1 VEELDILSRWSRAC
15 SFKSVAAP
23 IGIRENGEVFE
34 FDIHEKKHGPHGIVA
49 GTSGSGKSEA
59 LTTWILSIALNF
71 HPNDVSFALIDFK
84 GDGLAGILKSLPHVA
99 GVISNV
105 NDAGV
110 IERNIRSLYGEI
122 KRRELVFEAAGINN
136 IHKYQEARG
145 GGRDMA
151 PMPYL
156 IVVIDEF
163 AEMKTQFPDQ
173 MSEFVSIARTGRSLG
188 VYMVLSMQSPGG
200 VVTGQVEA
208 NSRFRICLRTA
219 NSGESKEI
227 LGTADAY
234 QIRHPGRAYVKVG
247 AEVYEQVQTF
257 YSKALY
263 RPDTAAKG
271 PPTKI
276 NIVEADGERVR
287 PEVYEKTLRL
297 SGGETEAEEEG
308 RAVARYV
315 NDTAAQNGIRH
326 TRQVWTEL
334 LPERLFLSALTAGRE
349 AFRDGAWEAR
359 SEGLAVI
366 AGLVDDPDGQR
377 QYPLV
382 LDFMRD
388 GHQVLYGA
396 PSTGK
401 TTFLQTV
408 IASAAMT
415 YTPDQLQFLIL
426 DFGTWG
432 LKIFERLPHSL
443 LAVDAN
449 DSDNV
454 KRAEKYMLAE
464 IERRKRLFSGEGVGT
479 LEAYREVTGQSIPAV
494 VIVIDNMASLYNM
507 YQDMLDSLITVARE
521 GGGMGVYLL
530 VTAGSPGS
538 FMFRIAQYVKAAYAL
553 QLTDKSDYRALVG
566 GNGRMEPTRFPGRGF
581 TKGPLEFQT
590 ALCVDGATEGVRV
603 KQLRAMCDAMSE
615 TWKGTTPS
623 LTRLSSDA
631 IDADTLSFSAD
642 SVQIGLDKNTAA
654 PYEFVFADMN
664 GCVIT
669 GPPSSGKTNFMGLL
683 VRALAGDGN
692 TELRLYEKGSV
703 LEGLCVNAAAR
714 VRVARDGGVF
724 DAMMDEIADEFDRR
738 SDGADAAPRIVICV
752 DDFIQFYSEISDE
765 SAEKL
770 ARVASYGEEYGF
782 YVYITGETDGITY
795 FHNNFVKAFENCLAY
810 GNAVALS
817 GRLKSFAVFDKLC
830 QTDGDLAAGD
840 NEGFV
845 IHAGSATPVRAA
857 KITAA
862 VTADA

>member
-1 VEELDILSRWSRAC
+1 
-15 SFKSVAAP
+15 
-23 IGIRENGEVFE
+23 
-34 FDIHEKKHGPHGIVA
+34 
-49 GTSGSGKSEA
+49 
-59 LTTWILSIALNF
+59 
-71 HPNDVSFALIDFK
+71 
-84 GDGLAGILKSLPHVA
+84 
-99 GVISNV
+99 

-136 IHKYQEARG
+136 IHKYQEARRS
-145 GGRDMA
+145 GRDV
-151 PMPYL
+151 PPLPYL

-163 AEMKTQFPDQ
+163 AEMKSQFPDQ

-227 LGTADAY
+227 IGTTDAY
-234 QIRHPGRAYVKVG
+234 RIRHPGRAYVKVG

-257 YSKALY
+257 YSKAQY
-263 RPDTAAKG
+263 RPDTVAKG

-276 NIVEADGERVR
+276 NIVETNGERVR

-297 SGGETEAEEEG
+297 SGGDAEEEG
-308 RAVARYV
+308 RAVARYI
-315 NDTAAQNGIRH
+315 NGTAAGNGIPP

-334 LPERLFLSALTAGRE
+334 LPERLSLSALIEGKE
-349 AFRDGAWEAR
+349 AFRDCVWEAR
-359 SEGLAVI
+359 GEGLAVT

-377 QYPLV
+377 QYPFV

-388 GHQVLYGA
+388 GHQILYGA
-396 PSTGK
+396 PSAGK

-415 YTPDQLQFLIL
+415 YTPEQLQFLIL

-449 DSDNV
+449 DADNV
-454 KRAEKYMLAE
+454 KRAENYMLAE

-479 LEAYREVTGQSIPAV
+479 LEAYREVTGESIPAV
-494 VIVIDNMASLYNM
+494 IIVIDNMASLYSM
-507 YQDMLDSLITVARE
+507 YQDMLDSLIAIARE

-530 VTAGSPGS
+530 VTAGNPGS

-566 GNGRMEPTRFPGRGF
+566 GNGRMEPARFPGRGF

-590 ALCVDGATEGVRV
+590 ALCVDGPTEGVRV
-603 KQLRAMCDAMSE
+603 KQLRAMCDAMSDA
-615 TWKGTTPS
+615 WKGPRPS

-631 IDADTLSFSAD
+631 LDADTLSFSAD
-642 SVQIGLDKNTAA
+642 SVQIGLDKKTAA

-669 GPPSSGKTNFMGLL
+669 GPPSSGKTNFIGLL
-683 VRALAGDGN
+683 VRALACCGN
-692 TELRLYEKGSV
+692 TILCVYEKGTA
-703 LEGLCVNAAAR
+703 LESLCGNAAAS
-714 VRVARDGGVF
+714 VRVARDGGAF
-724 DAMMDEIADEFDRR
+724 DAMTEWLADEFDRR
-738 SDGADAAPRIVICV
+738 SDGASAVPRIVICV
-752 DDFIQFYSEISDE
+752 DDFIQFYAEISEE

-770 ARVASYGEEYGF
+770 ARIASYGEEYGF
-782 YVYITGETDGITY
+782 YVYITGDTDGISY

-810 GNAVALS
+810 GNAVALG
-817 GRLKSFAVFDKLC
+817 GRLKGFAVFDKLY
-830 QTDGDLAAGD
+830 QTNEDPTAGD
-840 NEGFV
+840 HEGFV
-845 IHAGSATPVRAA
+845 IHGGSAVSVRAA
-857 KITAA
+857 KIKAA
-862 VTADA
+862 VTVDA